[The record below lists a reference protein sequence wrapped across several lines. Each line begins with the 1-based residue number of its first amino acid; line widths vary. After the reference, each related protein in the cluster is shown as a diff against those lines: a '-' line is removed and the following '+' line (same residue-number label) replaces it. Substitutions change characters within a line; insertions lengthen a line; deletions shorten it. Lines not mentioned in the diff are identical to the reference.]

1 MTATGS
7 AAEPRTGLFTTS
19 PVRYDVAPGT
29 PVVLQLEHPAVG
41 RTVRTGDELAYA
53 IHPDSPPGVAIDA
66 TSSAERL
73 FDATAAVVDVRFDD
87 GRALS
92 SAAALDQHGIA
103 VEPAAAYRSKRA
115 PVDEWTLVRIDLSPF
130 AGAEIV
136 SVELIAEHPGP
147 LGAGPAG
154 GLVEVVALGPREE
167 APGVWATVPWAGQG
181 RSGADAAADVDA
193 ALTTRGTHSTAQL
206 SHGLTLPATAM
217 PFGFH
222 FLNPVTDAST
232 WRQAYT
238 WHTPLDDEARPSL
251 QAMALSHTPSP
262 WIGDRGVVQVF
273 PAGADGSATRA
284 GRARAFCHRDEVA
297 LPHRYTVTFA
307 DGLAIDGAAT
317 QHAALLDIRFDP
329 ASIAA
334 GPGVVFDQVDDRG
347 ELDLSQATKGV
358 LRMVSRGA
366 SEETVGSPP
375 VHAIARLRPAPIA
388 ASAIPGDGRPSVHG
402 VVRFP
407 PGTRYVTIWLATSFI
422 DPEQAE
428 RNLGEVAPDD
438 TVATVAARARDA
450 WRELLSL
457 VRVDSA
463 DEEHRVTLASN
474 LYRMFLYPSVTHEI
488 GADGRTRHAVVATDG
503 AVEVRDGERS
513 ANNGFWD
520 TYRTIWPALLLL
532 RPREA
537 AQLLDG
543 FVEHFT
549 RDGWMP
555 RWSAPGPVDCMV
567 GTSSDNVIA
576 DALAA
581 CVDLGDE
588 LGAYDSMLRNATT
601 VSSCPAVGRKGLS
614 RGIFRGYI
622 DRGTPEGLSWSLENA
637 ISDSAIANAARRLG
651 DRHSPAHPRARQW
664 RAEEAY
670 FRRRAA
676 GHALVFDPA
685 TGFYR
690 GRNPDGTFDPSS
702 RFDPESWGGDYTET
716 NAWGMRFTAP
726 HDGAGLAHLHG
737 GPKGLGR
744 RLDEFFA
751 MPERATPDRSGGYGG
766 VIHEMTE
773 ARNVRMGMF
782 GPSNQPAHHIPFMY
796 AFSDRPHAMDPI
808 VRDCVRRLFRGW
820 EIGKGYPG
828 DEDNGEMSAWWLW
841 LALGL
846 YPLSSGAD
854 EFVVC
859 APSFDAMSID
869 LGSDREITVRTSGNA
884 PGHDHIQSVLVNG
897 TRWTS
902 RVVPGELVRS
912 GCIIDIKLGERPV
925 PWEQG
930 ETLPTSVTPP
940 GRAPRPW
947 TDVAATATVN
957 GLPTPT
963 LVDDSGDIDVVLA
976 TGAEVEIA
984 LECAV
989 NEAILTLSSGTDP
1002 ADAPV
1007 SFEVL
1012 AMHEDGRREWVAEF
1026 PTESFRWP
1034 RQTRPFLLR
1043 LGGARRF
1050 VLHFPMGGVL
1060 RQIELC
1066 PDGVDLE

>member
-1 MTATGS
+1 MKRA
-7 AAEPRTGLFTTS
+7 LFAVACCLAVS
-19 PVRYDVAPGT
+19 PV
-29 PVVLQLEHPAVG
+29 Q
-41 RTVRTGDELAYA
+41 
-53 IHPDSPPGVAIDA
+53 
-66 TSSAERL
+66 
-73 FDATAAVVDVRFDD
+73 
-87 GRALS
+87 
-92 SAAALDQHGIA
+92 
-103 VEPAAAYRSKRA
+103 
-115 PVDEWTLVRIDLSPF
+115 
-130 AGAEIV
+130 
-136 SVELIAEHPGP
+136 
-147 LGAGPAG
+147 
-154 GLVEVVALGPREE
+154 
-167 APGVWATVPWAGQG
+167 
-181 RSGADAAADVDA
+181 AADVDA

-549 RDGWMP
+549 RDGWTP

-601 VSSCPAVGRKGLS
+601 DPASPAVGPGGR
-614 RGIFRGYI
+614 
-622 DRGTPEGLSWSLENA
+622 D
-637 ISDSAIANAARRLG
+637 LG
-651 DRHSPAHPRARQW
+651 QPLFAQK
-664 RAEEAY
+664 
-670 FRRRAA
+670 
-676 GHALVFDPA
+676 GHALVTHPGPEDRTAVQPLARQPFDDRPKSPQPDRLQQGA
-685 TGFYR
+685 GPPPVQKRRHRR
-690 GRNPDGTFDPSS
+690 GVGIA
-702 RFDPESWGGDYTET
+702 DPER
-716 NAWGMRFTAP
+716 MRIILVAGRRAARSGLAIP
-726 HDGAGLAHLHG
+726 ADQQARRGAGPRI
-737 GPKGLGR
+737 GPFR
-744 RLDEFFA
+744 RRPLRFCDVRTPA
-751 MPERATPDRSGGYGG
+751 DRPDRLKRHPASGKGHDLFDQFGIRTG
-766 VIHEMTE
+766 HVVMIGDANEGTPAPLDQLVIGPPDRVKGNELEVIH
-773 ARNVRMGMF
+773 
-782 GPSNQPAHHIPFMY
+782 
-796 AFSDRPHAMDPI
+796 
-808 VRDCVRRLFRGW
+808 
-820 EIGKGYPG
+820 
-828 DEDNGEMSAWWLW
+828 
-841 LALGL
+841 
-846 YPLSSGAD
+846 
-854 EFVVC
+854 VC
-859 APSFDAMSID
+859 
-869 LGSDREITVRTSGNA
+869 
-884 PGHDHIQSVLVNG
+884 
-897 TRWTS
+897 
-902 RVVPGELVRS
+902 
-912 GCIIDIKLGERPV
+912 
-925 PWEQG
+925 
-930 ETLPTSVTPP
+930 
-940 GRAPRPW
+940 
-947 TDVAATATVN
+947 
-957 GLPTPT
+957 
-963 LVDDSGDIDVVLA
+963 
-976 TGAEVEIA
+976 
-984 LECAV
+984 
-989 NEAILTLSSGTDP
+989 
-1002 ADAPV
+1002 
-1007 SFEVL
+1007 
-1012 AMHEDGRREWVAEF
+1012 
-1026 PTESFRWP
+1026 
-1034 RQTRPFLLR
+1034 
-1043 LGGARRF
+1043 
-1050 VLHFPMGGVL
+1050 
-1060 RQIELC
+1060 
-1066 PDGVDLE
+1066 